1 MKQRIILACLGVILL
16 MSLLLFGKTETDKA
30 PVAATEQNA
39 LPAFDVQTA
48 IRKEKQNLTP
58 SQLLYVTN
66 LENGITRGDLKKQE
80 KNQYTALSDFWN
92 DSVKSF
98 IPYVYYL
105 SESAKLENSKKSLTF
120 AARLILENMR
130 REPQADVKV
139 WEAQTAAALFEKAL
153 VLDPND
159 DDLKVGLGS
168 CYVYGEGMIGN
179 AEQTMKGIQQLLAV
193 VKKDSNNMQA
203 QLVLGIG
210 AVISNQTDKAIERL
224 SKVANFDPHNL
235 EAVSWLADAY
245 AAEGDKKN
253 AIKWYEQSK
262 HLVNNPEFSKE
273 IDERIKALNEDS
285 H

>member
-16 MSLLLFGKTETDKA
+16 LSLLLFGKTETQKK
-30 PVAATEQNA
+30 PVAAIAPNA
-39 LPAFDVQTA
+39 TPAFDVQTA
-48 IRKEKQNLTP
+48 IKKEKQNLNP

-80 KNQYTALSDFWN
+80 KNQYTALSDFWK

-98 IPYVYYL
+98 IPYAYYI
-105 SESAKLENSKKSLTF
+105 SESAKLENSEKSLTF

-130 REPQADVKV
+130 RETRSDVKV
-139 WEAQTAAALFEKAL
+139 WEAQTAADLFEKAL
-153 VLDPND
+153 LLDPEN

-168 CYVYGEGMIGN
+168 CYVYGEGMIGD
-179 AEQTMKGIQQLLAV
+179 ATKTMKGIQQLLAV

-210 AVISNQTDKAIERL
+210 AVISNQSDKAIVRL

-273 IDERIKALNEDS
+273 IDARIKTLNENS

>member
-1 MKQRIILACLGVILL
+1 MKQRIILACLGVVLL
-16 MSLLLFGKTETDKA
+16 ISLLVFGKTETEKA
-30 PVAATEQNA
+30 PVVPTQQSAV
-39 LPAFDVQTA
+39 PAFDVQTA
-48 IRKEKQNLTP
+48 IRQEKQNLNP
-58 SQLLYVTN
+58 AQLLYIAN

-80 KNQYTALSDFWN
+80 KNQYTALSDFWK

-98 IPYVYYL
+98 IPYAYYL
-105 SESAKLENSKKSLTF
+105 SEGAKLENSKKSLTF

-130 REPQADVKV
+130 RETRTDVKV
-139 WEAQTAAALFEKAL
+139 WEAQTAANLFEKAIQ
-153 VLDPND
+153 LDPND

-168 CYVYGEGMIGN
+168 CYVYGEGMVGD
-179 AEQTMKGIQQLLAV
+179 ATQTMKGIQQLLAV

-262 HLVNNPEFSKE
+262 HLVRNPEFSKE
-273 IDERIKALNEDS
+273 IDARIKTLNES

>member
-1 MKQRIILACLGVILL
+1 MKQRIILAGSGIILL
-16 MSLLLFGKTETDKA
+16 IALFLFGKTETQKA
-30 PVAATEQNA
+30 PVADVAPNA

-48 IRKEKQNLTP
+48 IRQEKQNLNP
-58 SQLLYVTN
+58 AQLLYVAN

-80 KNQYTALSDFWN
+80 KNQYTALSDFWR

-98 IPYVYYL
+98 IPYAYYL

-130 REPQADVKV
+130 RETRSDVKV
-139 WEAQTAAALFEKAL
+139 WEAQTAATLFEKAL
-153 VLDPND
+153 ELDPDN

-168 CYVYGEGMIGN
+168 CYVYGEGMVGD
-179 AEQTMKGIQQLLAV
+179 ASQTMKGIQKLLEV

-224 SKVANFDPHNL
+224 SKVAKFDQHNL

-245 AAEGDKKN
+245 AAKGDKVN

-262 HLVNNPEFSKE
+262 HLVNDPAFSKE
-273 IDERIKALNEDS
+273 IDDRIKTLNDS
-285 H
+285 SH